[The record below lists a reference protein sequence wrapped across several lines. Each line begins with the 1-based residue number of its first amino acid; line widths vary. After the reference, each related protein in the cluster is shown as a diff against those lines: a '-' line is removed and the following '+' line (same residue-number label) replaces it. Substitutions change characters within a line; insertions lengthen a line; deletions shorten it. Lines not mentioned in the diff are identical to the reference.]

1 MVTGCLRSA
10 EPAIKE
16 KDGKPVRKFEAEEDI
31 EKSALRWP
39 LPEFRQVGDS
49 GHDLGGPP
57 SFFVSCRFLSVR

>member
-1 MVTGCLRSA
+1 MVTRCLRSA

-16 KDGKPVRKFEAEEDI
+16 KDRGRCEERDETRKAHVAG
-31 EKSALRWP
+31 ALRWP

-57 SFFVSCRFLSVR
+57 SFFRWCWFAPP